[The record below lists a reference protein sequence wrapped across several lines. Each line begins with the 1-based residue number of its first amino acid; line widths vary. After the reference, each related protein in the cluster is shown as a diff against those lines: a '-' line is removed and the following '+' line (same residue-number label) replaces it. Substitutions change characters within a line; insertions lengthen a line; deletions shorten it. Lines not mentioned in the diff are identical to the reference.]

1 MTPDRDDGSPA
12 GDDEDE
18 PNRQHRKKKEKRWTK
33 PPMVTVDMYN
43 ALWRAYQDEPD
54 YRKAGKAA
62 GVRLPVARWYCEGDA
77 WPAVGF
83 VQLAGRLRAIQGM
96 VADINDHGT
105 GKWRAE
111 QLKVLTEGLR
121 TTAAGLAI
129 HQRGVREM
137 AEKVQSGELPA
148 EMVVMSKEFS
158 LTKVVDA
165 HNTLLRAALL
175 TMGEADSLTGTVDA
189 PMKLNFAEWTR
200 EECEAYAE
208 RQLVPERFKK

>member
-1 MTPDRDDGSPA
+1 MTTDELDESPA

-18 PNRQHRKKKEKRWTK
+18 PKRQPSKKKEQKWVK
-33 PPMVTVDMYN
+33 PPMITVDMYN

-62 GVRLPVARWYCEGDA
+62 GVRLPVAKWYCDGPA

-96 VADINDHGT
+96 VADLNDHGT
-105 GKWRAE
+105 AKWRSE

-137 AEKVQSGELPA
+137 ATKVQSGELPA

-189 PMKLNFAEWTR
+189 PQKLNFSEWTAD
-200 EECEAYAE
+200 ECKAYAE
-208 RQLVPERFKK
+208 RQIVPERFKK